1 MAIETISKPQ
11 AAIDAGLFTREEA
24 AEYMGLKAYAF
35 DRIAK
40 HLAGVKLGGSTFY
53 SKFQLQAY
61 LSKMVN
67 GHELANIQ
75 QPILKSSQPVEN

>member
-1 MAIETISKPQ
+1 MAIETVSKPQ
-11 AAIDAGLFTREEA
+11 AAIDAGLFTRDEA
-24 AEYMGLKAYAF
+24 AEYMGLKSYAF

-40 HLAGVKLGGSTFY
+40 HLAGVKLGGSTYY

-67 GHELANIQ
+67 GHQNANIQ
-75 QPILKSSQPVEN
+75 QPVLNASQTVEN